1 MTRQYVD
8 YMPKKLAEANETYFR
23 NPENNLA
30 SCLKK
35 GEKYGNQKDI
45 L

>member
-1 MTRQYVD
+1 
-8 YMPKKLAEANETYFR
+8 MPKKLAEANNTYFG

-30 SCLKK
+30 FCLKK
-35 GEKYGNQKDI
+35 GEKYGNPKDI